1 MDDRIHL
8 QIVTARGVVY
18 DGQATALSIPLEGG
32 SIGVLADHAPLMG
45 AVTDG
50 VVEITHA
57 DDSKDFVAV
66 GIGVLNVARN
76 EVQILVR
83 TAEKAED
90 IDLDRAIAA
99 ERRARERLENRTPD
113 LNIIRAEAALLRA
126 ISRQNAAN
134 KVRRRH
140 L

>member
-113 LNIIRAEAALLRA
+113 LDIVRAQAALLRA

>member
-113 LNIIRAEAALLRA
+113 LDIVRAEAALLRA

>member
-90 IDLDRAIAA
+90 IDLDRSIAA

-113 LNIIRAEAALLRA
+113 LDIVRAEAALLRA